1 MHQLDH
7 QNYLKLRENC
17 KVIEQ
22 DGFGDK
28 VMILQDGSF
37 LKLFRRKRLISS
49 AAIWPYAQRFA
60 DNAKKLEELGIPCPK
75 IIQVYR
81 IPSIERDAVH
91 YYPLPGTTLRDLY
104 RGDLEYPAD
113 LRERFLKFV
122 EHIQDLGVYFRSI
135 HLGNVV
141 LTPDDELGLID
152 ISDMK
157 IFRRPLSK
165 WQRKRNLAHMM
176 KNSQDWKWI
185 NSGFLFNKTYNRKE
199 IVKFNTLKKQT
210 SIFSKKND
218 NEAYLREIIKFDTSI
233 AEIKKMNFVR
243 FLQTHG
249 KGVDTLD
256 SFRIL
261 EQENTLLFEKTYR
274 SNSNDLKNTLY
285 FYSKINTNTHIKT
298 PKLKNKLIGNKISI
312 LLFEE
317 TPHIKIN
324 DKDHFTNIALLFI
337 KELEKIAPIKTES
350 NIYSLRCYRKS
361 IEFCD
366 NNNLDKTV
374 ILKACNI
381 IEKIPLFFAHADL
394 NLNNISSTGII
405 YDWDSSGYYPVGYD
419 LACIITEANIYK
431 KNDILQL
438 IKHNYESKSR
448 FCSIEHFTTSTL
460 LLSFALTSGKK
471 TDEKINLYNFLADYI
486 QRSIDI
492 I

>member
-1 MHQLDH
+1 MHKLDH

-165 WQRKRNLAHMM
+165 WQRKRNYVH
-176 KNSQDWKWI
+176 
-185 NSGFLFNKTYNRKE
+185 
-199 IVKFNTLKKQT
+199 TLK
-210 SIFSKKND
+210 D
-218 NEAYLREIIKFDTSI
+218 NE
-233 AEIKKMNFVR
+233 
-243 FLQTHG
+243 
-249 KGVDTLD
+249 
-256 SFRIL
+256 
-261 EQENTLLFEKTYR
+261 
-274 SNSNDLKNTLY
+274 
-285 FYSKINTNTHIKT
+285 
-298 PKLKNKLIGNKISI
+298 
-312 LLFEE
+312 
-317 TPHIKIN
+317 
-324 DKDHFTNIALLFI
+324 
-337 KELEKIAPIKTES
+337 
-350 NIYSLRCYRKS
+350 
-361 IEFCD
+361 
-366 NNNLDKTV
+366 DKTW
-374 ILKACNI
+374 LDTAK
-381 IEKIPLFFAHADL
+381 
-394 NLNNISSTGII
+394 
-405 YDWDSSGYYPVGYD
+405 
-419 LACIITEANIYK
+419 
-431 KNDILQL
+431 
-438 IKHNYESKSR
+438 
-448 FCSIEHFTTSTL
+448 
-460 LLSFALTSGKK
+460 
-471 TDEKINLYNFLADYI
+471 
-486 QRSIDI
+486 
-492 I
+492 